1 LKNNNKSLLWFI
13 HEGHMSGANLA
24 LMEHFEMLRA
34 MQFSISVISPG
45 EGSCTAYLK
54 HKNIPVAIVPFY
66 PWTRKTNEGFFIK
79 DWFKRMLRNVYA
91 CLKMVQI
98 AKSVDAVCTN
108 TICTQLGLVT
118 ARLCNKKHF
127 LFVHEFGEEDHG
139 FKFMIPTR
147 RAYKWFYHY
156 SEKIALNSDAVK
168 QKWVKL
174 IKQSDKLE
182 LLYNCV
188 DPKQDI
194 ASQKSH
200 QKPAAPK
207 FLMLGQISEAK
218 GHSIAIEAISA
229 LAKKYSTIEMD
240 IIGAK
245 VSEDYYEELQTQIV
259 AYNANVTLKPPVA
272 NPFLIFKDY
281 TALLMC
287 SRQEAFGRV
296 TVEALISGLPVV
308 GIKSGGT
315 TEIVDHKVNG
325 LLVNL
330 DDLEGLKNGI
340 EKIICMDQDAYTQ
353 MSLNAM
359 QIKQKFNN
367 EVSRKQLNTIFQ
379 SLIL

>member
-1 LKNNNKSLLWFI
+1 MKTNTKTLLWLI

-24 LMEHFEMLRA
+24 LMEHFEMLLA
-34 MQFSISVISPG
+34 MQFKISVISPG
-45 EGSCTAYLK
+45 EGSFTAHLK
-54 HKNIPVAIVPFY
+54 QHDIPVTIVPFY
-66 PWTRKTNEGFFIK
+66 SWTRKTNEGFFIK
-79 DWFKRMLRNVYA
+79 GWLKRMFRNTYA
-91 CLKMVQI
+91 CLKMVEI

-118 ARLCNKKHF
+118 AMLCQKKHF

-139 FKFMIPTR
+139 FKFMINTK

-156 SEKIALNSDAVK
+156 SEKVVLNSNAVK
-168 QKWVKL
+168 QKWVHL
-174 IKQSDKLE
+174 VRHSDKLE

-188 DPKQDI
+188 IPKHDI
-194 ASQKSH
+194 SSQKSH
-200 QKPAAPK
+200 QKPASPK

-218 GHSIAIEAISA
+218 GHSFAIKAISA
-229 LAKKYSTIEMD
+229 LAKKHRTIEMD

-245 VSEDYYEELQTQIV
+245 VSEDYYEELQTQI
-259 AYNANVTLKPPVA
+259 AACNANVTLKQPVA

-296 TVEALISGLPVV
+296 TVEALMSGLPVI

-325 LLVNL
+325 FLVNL
-330 DDLEGLKNGI
+330 DDVEDLKDGI
-340 EKIICMDQDAYTQ
+340 EKIICMDQDTYTQ

-359 QIKQKFNN
+359 QITNKFNS
-367 EVSRKQLNTIFQ
+367 EVSKKQLITIFE
-379 SLIL
+379 SPIS

>member
-1 LKNNNKSLLWFI
+1 LKNNNKTLLWLL

-24 LMEHFEMLRA
+24 LMEHFEMLLA

-54 HKNIPVAIVPFY
+54 HKNIPVAIVPYY

-79 DWFKRMLRNVYA
+79 SWFKRMLRNSYA
-91 CLKMVQI
+91 CIKMVQI

-108 TICTQLGLVT
+108 TICTHLGLVT
-118 ARLCNKKHF
+118 AMLCNKKHF

-139 FKFMIPTR
+139 FKFMIPTP
-147 RAYKWFYHY
+147 RAYKWLYRY
-156 SEKIALNSDAVK
+156 SEKIVLNSDAVK

-174 IKQSDKLE
+174 VKHSNKLE

-188 DPKQDI
+188 HPKLAI
-194 ASQKSH
+194 SLQKSH
-200 QKPAAPK
+200 QKPATPK

-218 GHSIAIEAISA
+218 GHSMAIEAISA
-229 LAKKYSTIEMD
+229 LSKKYSTIEMD

-245 VSEDYYEELQTQIV
+245 VSEAYYEELQTQI
-259 AYNANVTLKPPVA
+259 AACNANVTLKQPVA

-296 TVEALISGLPVV
+296 TVEALISGLPVI

-315 TEIVDHKVNG
+315 TEILDHEVNG

-330 DDLEGLKNGI
+330 DDLEDLKNGI
-340 EKIICMDQDAYTQ
+340 EKIMCMDEATYTQ

-359 QIKQKFNN
+359 QINNKFNS
-367 EVSRKQLNTIFQ
+367 EVSRKQLITIFE
-379 SLIL
+379 SLIS